1 MSTIDWPRERKK
13 RIYAWHFESERV
25 VSFPLARCPVA
36 GVLVQD
42 GPEEGLSGWV
52 RYLVCCDCLLW
63 SLVCDLVVMPMAV
76 KKDSGQQR
84 KALLPQIWPA
94 RVA

>member
-13 RIYAWHFESERV
+13 RIHAWHFESERV

-42 GPEEGLSGWV
+42 GPEEGLSGWGFGTQFAAIAF
-52 RYLVCCDCLLW
+52 YGLW
-63 SLVCDLVVMPMAV
+63 FA
-76 KKDSGQQR
+76 
-84 KALLPQIWPA
+84 I
-94 RVA
+94 